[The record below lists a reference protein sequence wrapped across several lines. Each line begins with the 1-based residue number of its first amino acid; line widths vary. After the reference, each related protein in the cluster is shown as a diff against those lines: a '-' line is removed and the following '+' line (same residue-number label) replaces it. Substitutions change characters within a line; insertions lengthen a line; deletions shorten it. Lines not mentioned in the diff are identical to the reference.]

1 MSKFAPMEGI
11 EKELALIHGEKDT
24 ELAEIRETVHSS
36 VLSAEE
42 LYNKRSA
49 AQSERQ
55 SRERA
60 MDEEKKFQDSLAPGG
75 ASADT
80 KA

>member
-11 EKELALIHGEKDT
+11 EKELALIHGDKDT

-49 AQSERQ
+49 AQSER
-55 SRERA
+55 
-60 MDEEKKFQDSLAPGG
+60 
-75 ASADT
+75 
-80 KA
+80 